1 MINLHNIEK
10 QNKTLKDVVDP
21 YLPRKKDI
29 LPYLE
34 FIIGSVES
42 KDPSLFNLA
51 MGLPVAGKGLKLFRG
66 VPKWF
71 KKEMTKAGKYV
82 GKQRINPK
90 TKKTLFEGIYVSP
103 DKNYAK
109 EYMRSD
115 LFGGSSALS
124 YTDYDV
130 VGKPS
135 LLEFEVPF
143 DYIKKHAKKYRNVK
157 SKKGEYW
164 MPGEKWNLSKEEIDI
179 LRDVL
184 PDNKLSM
191 DLQLS
196 EILFKK
202 GIPKEFLKKV
212 HQYEKRKSKNPK
224 LKGWG
229 SEIVPKSWS
238 PRK

>member
-10 QNKTLKDVVDP
+10 QQRTLKDIVDP
-21 YLPRKKDI
+21 YLPRKKEI
-29 LPYLE
+29 VSALEWLLPQ
-34 FIIGSVES
+34 SS

-51 MGLPVAGKGLKLFRG
+51 MGLPVAGKGLKGLKLFRG

-109 EYMRSD
+109 GYMRSD
-115 LFGGSSALS
+115 LFGGSSTLS

-130 VGKPS
+130 VGNPA
-135 LLEFEVPF
+135 LLEFEIPWS
-143 DYIKKHAKKYRNVK
+143 YIKKHAKKYRNVK

-179 LRDVL
+179 LRDIL

-196 EILFKK
+196 EILFRK

-229 SEIVPKSWS
+229 SEIVPK
-238 PRK
+238 K

>member
-10 QNKTLKDVVDP
+10 QQRTLKDIVDP
-21 YLPRKKDI
+21 YLPRKKEI
-29 LPYLE
+29 VSALEWLLPQ
-34 FIIGSVES
+34 SS

-51 MGLPVAGKGLKLFRG
+51 MGLPVAGKGLKGLKLFRG

-71 KKEMTKAGKYV
+71 KKEMTKAG
-82 GKQRINPK
+82 
-90 TKKTLFEGIYVSP
+90 
-103 DKNYAK
+103 NYAK
-109 EYMRSD
+109 GYMRSD
-115 LFGGSSALS
+115 LFGGSSTLS

-130 VGKPS
+130 VGNPA
-135 LLEFEVPF
+135 LLEFEIPWS
-143 DYIKKHAKKYRNVK
+143 YIKKHAKKYRNVK

-196 EILFKK
+196 EILFRK

-229 SEIVPKSWS
+229 SEIVPK
-238 PRK
+238 K